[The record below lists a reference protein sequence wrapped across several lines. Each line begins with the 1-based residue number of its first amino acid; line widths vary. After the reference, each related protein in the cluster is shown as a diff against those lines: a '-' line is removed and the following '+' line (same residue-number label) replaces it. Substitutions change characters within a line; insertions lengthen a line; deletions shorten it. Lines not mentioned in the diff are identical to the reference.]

1 MEIPLDKINNM
12 AYPDMNCMKIKIYV
26 HHMEVD
32 YMFDFING
40 RIGTPPNYWIN
51 PKDLPG
57 SISGGFLEIL
67 VNYNTYT
74 SIREIKVHSSWNDL

>member
-1 MEIPLDKINNM
+1 M

-57 SISGGFLEIL
+57 SISGGF
-67 VNYNTYT
+67 
-74 SIREIKVHSSWNDL
+74 